1 VGTENPPI
9 ASRLSISSTCCFL
22 YSMFKCPQQLLL
34 VASCAPPTPKEMD
47 LPRLSLPE
55 NGIYFLTH
63 LPLHFLMALFFC
75 PSLQRLVRAHV
86 PVHTSLMRFQVFTLS
101 AATHHGWAPLYWN
114 KSLKCLKR
122 SQPSRVLRKS
132 SERRLAERLL
142 GLCIGGICDG
152 KSSTILSRIEGI
164 CWPERRSPTLSGQ
177 HREAA
182 PSRLE

>member
-1 VGTENPPI
+1 MLKDLEKQAKDRLHSQCSQKPSALRNKIGRDENVGTENPPI

-63 LPLHFLMALFFC
+63 LPLHFLMALFLC
-75 PSLQRLVRAHV
+75 PSLQWLVSIHV

-114 KSLKCLKR
+114 KSLRCLKR
-122 SQPSRVLRKS
+122 SQPGRVLRKS
-132 SERRLAERLL
+132 SRGDLQR
-142 GLCIGGICDG
+142 GC
-152 KSSTILSRIEGI
+152 
-164 CWPERRSPTLSGQ
+164 
-177 HREAA
+177 
-182 PSRLE
+182 